1 MPKVTKILPRLNPAT
16 FAPLES
22 VEKRK
27 VAGYARVSTDSEEQK
42 TSYTAQVDYYTK
54 FIKERIDWE
63 FVGVYTD
70 EGISAT
76 NTRHREGFNR
86 MIADALNG
94 KIDLIV
100 TKSVSRFARNTV
112 DSLTTIR
119 KLKEKGVEVFFQK
132 ENIYTLDS
140 KGELLLTIMSSLSQ
154 EESRSISENVTWGQ
168 RKRMADGKVSLPYS
182 HFLGYRKGKDGIPE
196 IVPEEAEI
204 VRYIYRSFMEG
215 KTPNHIAECL
225 TFKHISTPAGKEI
238 WSPSTIESILT
249 NEKYRGSAL
258 LQKSFTVDFL
268 SKKKKINEGELTQYY
283 IPESHEAIIPPNEFE
298 LVQAEYTRRKRIG
311 RAYNS
316 KSIFSA
322 KLVCECCGGYFGSK
336 IWHSTSKYRRTVW
349 QCNGKFKNDK
359 KCMTP
364 HLYESHIKEKFLAAM
379 NQVLANKTEIIE
391 NCLLFKETFSNT
403 AMIEEKI
410 ENIQKQMEQLT
421 KQIRMLIQR
430 QSITPIKSED
440 YYRQYDGLVI
450 SFEKLKFKQDTLIQK
465 QGEMETK
472 LKFIMNYIEFL
483 KSQENLIT
491 EFSETLWF
499 RVVDQVTVCTYG
511 KMIFAFKDGSEIKV

>member
-1 MPKVTKILPRLNPAT
+1 M
-16 FAPLES
+16 
-22 VEKRK
+22 
-27 VAGYARVSTDSEEQK
+27 
-42 TSYTAQVDYYTK
+42 
-54 FIKERIDWE
+54 
-63 FVGVYTD
+63 
-70 EGISAT
+70 
-76 NTRHREGFNR
+76 
-86 MIADALNG
+86 
-94 KIDLIV
+94 
-100 TKSVSRFARNTV
+100 
-112 DSLTTIR
+112 
-119 KLKEKGVEVFFQK
+119 
-132 ENIYTLDS
+132 
-140 KGELLLTIMSSLSQ
+140 
-154 EESRSISENVTWGQ
+154 
-168 RKRMADGKVSLPYS
+168 
-182 HFLGYRKGKDGIPE
+182 
-196 IVPEEAEI
+196 
-204 VRYIYRSFMEG
+204 
-215 KTPNHIAECL
+215 
-225 TFKHISTPAGKEI
+225 
-238 WSPSTIESILT
+238 
-249 NEKYRGSAL
+249 

-283 IPESHEAIIPPNEFE
+283 IPESHEAIIPPDEFE

-349 QCNGKFKNDK
+349 QCNGKFKNGK

-364 HLYESHIKEKFLAAM
+364 HLYESQIKEKFLAAM

-403 AMIEEKI
+403 DIIEGKI

-421 KQIRMLIQR
+421 KQIRMLIQK

-440 YYRQYDGLVI
+440 YYRQYDGLII
-450 SFEKLKFKQDTLIQK
+450 SFEKLKSKQDTLIQK
-465 QGEMETK
+465 QDEMETK
-472 LKFIMNYIEFL
+472 LKFIMDYIEFL

-499 RVVDQVTVCTYG
+499 RAVDQVTVCTDG